1 MQYNYRLFFIALLSF
16 LSISSSLIAQDNSD
30 DNQWSEYGLQ
40 YRTLQVSFIP
50 GLSTN
55 GIDATNYAS
64 KYSFN
69 ILVGYNGAL
78 DQGFEFGGLFNAHK
92 YYATGGQ
99 IAGLANYSGEET
111 TGIQLAG
118 LGNYSG
124 DDMLGIQ
131 FAGAAN
137 ISAEDMQGLQF
148 SGILNAAGG
157 NSQGLQAAGI
167 INAARH
173 DMQGLFASGIG
184 NIAGGD
190 IQGLLASGILNV
202 SRGDMQGIA
211 VSGTLNYAKS
221 FQGIAISQINI
232 NKEFQG
238 IQIGQLNVARQGQG
252 IQVGLINYAKG
263 FEGVPV
269 GLISYYGDGRSN
281 IDIWSSDGGF
291 TNLGVK
297 LGTDEV
303 YNMVSIGYNPLLGG
317 DVWQVGWSIGRR
329 HQYKHHFLYS
339 DFSFFKINEGDWTE
353 DLNSNIKY
361 RLLFGKEFADGVKLY
376 GGPTLNMLISRVE
389 NSDRYT
395 WYKLFDFGAKGRDYT
410 FWAGFFVGIEL
421 F

>member
-1 MQYNYRLFFIALLSF
+1 MKFSYRLVLSAFLFSFFAT
-16 LSISSSLIAQDNSD
+16 SSLFGQDNPD
-30 DNQWSEYGLQ
+30 DQQWAEHGLQ
-40 YRTLQVSFIP
+40 YRTFQVSFVP

-55 GIDATNYAS
+55 GIDAAGYAS

-69 ILVGYNGAL
+69 ILGGYNGAL
-78 DQGFEFGGLFNAHK
+78 EQGFELGGLFNAHK

-99 IAGLANYSGEET
+99 IAGLVNYSGEET
-111 TGIQLAG
+111 IGIQLAG
-118 LGNYSG
+118 IGTYSG

-131 FAGAAN
+131 LAGAAN
-137 ISAEDMQGLQF
+137 ISAEDIQGLQF
-148 SGILNAAGG
+148 SGILNAADG
-157 NSQGLQAAGI
+157 STQGLQAAGVL
-167 INAARH
+167 NAARY

-190 IQGLLASGILNV
+190 IQGLMASGVFNIA
-202 SRGDMQGIA
+202 RGDMQGIV
-211 VSGTLNYAKS
+211 VSGVLNYSKS
-221 FQGIAISQINI
+221 FQGIAFSQINVN
-232 NKEFQG
+232 NKF
-238 IQIGQLNVARQGQG
+238 QG
-252 IQVGLINYAKG
+252 IQVGQINIAEEGQGMQVGLLNYAKE
-263 FEGVPV
+263 FEGLPV

-291 TNLGVK
+291 TNAGIK
-297 LGTDEV
+297 LGTNEI
-303 YNMVSIGYNPLLGG
+303 YNMISIGYNPLLDG
-317 DVWQVGWSIGRR
+317 DVWQLGWSIGRM

-339 DFSFFKINEGDWTE
+339 DLSFFKINEGGWTK

-361 RLLFGKEFADGVKLY
+361 RLLFGKELGSGIKLY

-410 FWAGFFVGIEL
+410 FWAGFSVGIEL

>member
-1 MQYNYRLFFIALLSF
+1 MQYSYRSFVLVTVFLFAAT
-16 LSISSSLIAQDNSD
+16 SSLFAQDDLEENR
-30 DNQWSEYGLQ
+30 WSNYDLQ
-40 YRTLQVSFIP
+40 YRTFQVSFIP

-55 GIDATNYAS
+55 GIDATDYAS

-69 ILVGYNGAL
+69 ILAGYNGAL
-78 DQGFEFGGLFNAHK
+78 DRGFELGGLFNAHK

-111 TGIQLAG
+111 AGIQLAG

-124 DDMLGIQ
+124 DEMMGIQ

-137 ISAEDMQGLQF
+137 LSAKDMQGLQF

-157 NSQGLQAAGI
+157 NSQGLQASGV

-173 DMQGLFASGIG
+173 DMQGLFAAGIG

-190 IQGLLASGILNV
+190 IQGLLASGLLNI
-202 SRGDMQGIA
+202 SGGDMQGIA
-211 VSGTLNYAKS
+211 VSGGLNYAKT
-221 FQGIAISQINI
+221 FQGIGISPINI
-232 NKEFQG
+232 NKKFQG
-238 IQIGQLNVARQGQG
+238 IQVGQVNIAKEGQG
-252 IQVGLINYAKG
+252 IQVGLVNYAKE

-269 GLISYYGDGRSN
+269 GLISYYGNGRTN

-291 TNLGVK
+291 TNVGIK
-297 LGTDEV
+297 LGTNEI
-303 YNMVSIGYNPLLGG
+303 YNMISIGYNPLLGG
-317 DVWQVGWSIGRR
+317 DVWQAGWSIGRM
-329 HQYKHHFLYS
+329 HQYDHHFLYS
-339 DFSFFKINEGDWTE
+339 DFSIFKINEVSCTK
-353 DLNSNIKY
+353 DLNSNFKY
-361 RLLFGKEFADGVKLY
+361 RLLFGKKFADGFKLY

-410 FWAGFFVGIEL
+410 FWAGFSIGVEL